1 VLLAGSAS
9 VNYASASLAAA
20 WHRHFELC
28 FLFIGGD
35 GVVRAHC
42 PLVSATSLF
51 ILQTCCLAI
60 SLVPFEALDVVLED
74 IETLAVR

>member
-1 VLLAGSAS
+1 MNCPAECCKRQVLLAGSATL
-9 VNYASASLAAA
+9 NYASASLAAA

-35 GVVRAHC
+35 GVVQAHC

-51 ILQTCCLAI
+51 MLHLFFGKFVA
-60 SLVPFEALDVVLED
+60 AL
-74 IETLAVR
+74 